1 MSAIGL
7 ARRCCRDCGKERG
20 PGRRRRRRRRQQP
33 CLSSCSSCCCPDSAS
48 PAASV
53 SLPLPRPGL
62 WALQPWTEQ
71 SCSLDGEV
79 RGAPASADSP
89 AAWAR
94 SLQGLRRRLGAGC
107 SAIVTAALERARKG
121 GVTFLCSVRD
131 PPRTLQPPPFWR
143 SGRWTPPSAGDGEDD
158 FCLRFRNFY
167 CQRDFNFSSAQ
178 LSTSLQCRKKGR
190 AVCMW
195 QDLPSSGK
203 MEFAEA
209 RRGHFSIVSWGTFSA
224 HGSAAERHRGH

>member
-1 MSAIGL
+1 MDRTVLQS
-7 ARRCCRDCGKERG
+7 
-20 PGRRRRRRRRQQP
+20 GRRGSGCTRFGRLACGLGTAAAR
-33 CLSSCSSCCCPDSAS
+33 AS
-48 PAASV
+48 
-53 SLPLPRPGL
+53 
-62 WALQPWTEQ
+62 
-71 SCSLDGEV
+71 
-79 RGAPASADSP
+79 APAGRRVQRYCDRC
-89 AAWAR
+89 AR
-94 SLQGLRRRLGAGC
+94 ASQEG
-107 SAIVTAALERARKG
+107 G

-143 SGRWTPPSAGDGEDD
+143 FARWIPPPPAGDGEDD
-158 FCLRFRNFY
+158 SCLRFRNFY

-209 RRGHFSIVSWGTFSA
+209 HRGHFSIVSWGTFSA
-224 HGSAAERHRGH
+224 HGSTAERHRGH